1 MRYHGASAHR
11 SRARY
16 RPPAD
21 EGSPAKPVAGPAGEP
36 KPESRASWARLI
48 RRVFPG
54 DPPTRVRC
62 GAEMKIVSFIA
73 EPAVSDRIVRHL
85 VRHSP
90 EDPFDARA
98 PPAA

>member
-1 MRYHGASAHR
+1 
-11 SRARY
+11 
-16 RPPAD
+16 
-21 EGSPAKPVAGPAGEP
+21 
-36 KPESRASWARLI
+36 
-48 RRVFPG
+48 
-54 DPPTRVRC
+54 
-62 GAEMKIVSFIA
+62 MKIVSFIA